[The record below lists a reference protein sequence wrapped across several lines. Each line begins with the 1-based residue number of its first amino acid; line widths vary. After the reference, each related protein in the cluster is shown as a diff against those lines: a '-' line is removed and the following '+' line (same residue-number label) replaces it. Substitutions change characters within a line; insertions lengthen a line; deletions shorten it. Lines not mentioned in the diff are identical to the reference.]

1 VARLDAA
8 SLGSEQPGPT
18 RGDERVAVNK
28 LYLGD
33 NLVVLRHDIP
43 DESVDLVYLQM
54 NNRDN
59 RGQS

>member
-1 VARLDAA
+1 M
-8 SLGSEQPGPT
+8 
-18 RGDERVAVNK
+18 AVNK

-54 NNRDN
+54 NNRVN